1 MRWCWLM
8 FLAVLMASCSGGGN
22 LPLPESSC
30 RYARFFDVLETDSSV
45 AVVMISPDGRKR
57 DTVRVDEPLENII
70 CMSSSHV
77 AALSQIGADSLISAV
92 SGIGYISSPVLRDR
106 YDRTEGVHRGCKK
119 NPSHAVGAGP
129 SPCGQGGSTLFTPPM
144 HPLYDIG
151 YESGLDYERI
161 LELKPDMLMAYTVSM
176 AEPPYIA
183 KLRSMG
189 IPVMIIHDHLENHPL
204 ARAEYVRLF
213 GALTHRL
220 HEADSVFTAVC
231 DRYESLAAD
240 VAESGSRPRK
250 VLINTPY
257 ADAWYIPGEDSYMS
271 RLIRDAG
278 GLVLGSQPGTS
289 VSGVV
294 SLEKAYQLSL
304 QADLWLDP
312 GNYRTRS
319 ELRDA
324 HQLFPRF
331 GPLAEDLPI
340 YNNTLRTTPEG
351 GNDFWESGAMRPDLI
366 LQDLIAI
373 LQGDSSHDMNYF
385 ISIE

>member
-1 MRWCWLM
+1 MRWCWLV
-8 FLAVLMASCSGGGN
+8 FAAVLLASCSGGGN

-45 AVVMISPDGRKR
+45 AVVLISPDGRKM
-57 DTVRVDEPLENII
+57 DTVRVDEPVENII

-119 NPSHAVGAGP
+119 RATPLAAGGGARAYGVGGV
-129 SPCGQGGSTLFTPPM
+129 LFTPPM

-289 VSGVV
+289 VSGVI
-294 SLEKAYQLSL
+294 SLEKAYKLSL

-312 GNYRTRS
+312 GNYRSRS

-373 LQGDSSHDMNYF
+373 LQGDSSRDMNYF
-385 ISIE
+385 ISLE